1 MNKNIL
7 INVLLLLIGVF
18 FGYLIFNSTTSNN
31 THGIF
36 LSNNKIDEIITIIKS
51 QYVEKTEDSVLLE
64 NAYSGLLNNLDPHSF
79 YISKGEMANVEEEMQ
94 GSFEGIGIE
103 FNILEDTL
111 FVVAPIAGGPS
122 QKAGIFSGDRIIKV
136 GDKNIAG
143 VGLSN
148 IEVMRLLKGEKGTKV
163 KIYVK
168 RSGYNE
174 LLPFTLTR
182 DEIPLY
188 SIDYSYLIS
197 PGTGYIKINRFSETT
212 YQEFCTQLD
221 SLKEIGMKNLI
232 LDLRNNPGGYMKM
245 AELISDELLSKNKV
259 IVTTKGRLEE
269 SNSEFVSSA
278 KLNRFEKGALIIL
291 IDQGSASASE
301 ILAGAVQ
308 DWDRGLIIGNRSFGK
323 GLVQNQVSLSDGSA
337 IRFVVSRYYT
347 PSGRC
352 IQKPYSDGK
361 KVYENDILSRYE
373 SGEMFDTSN
382 IKFPDSLKFKTKKG
396 RIVFGSGGI
405 FPDYFIPKDTSGF
418 STFYSEVFLN
428 NLFRQFAV
436 RKSESDLG
444 LQLKKVSPNEYCKTF
459 TVNESLFNEFISF
472 CNVKKVKEKFDGK
485 KSTKEL
491 IKQQIKANL
500 GRQLFGDSGYYP
512 VLLLEDKCITKAL
525 TLIPEATKMALE
537 Y

>member
-174 LLPFTLTR
+174 LLPFTLIR

-212 YQEFCTQLD
+212 YQEFCTHLD
-221 SLKEIGMKNLI
+221 SLKKIGMKNLI

-444 LQLKKVSPNEYCKTF
+444 LQLKKVSPN
-459 TVNESLFNEFISF
+459 
-472 CNVKKVKEKFDGK
+472 
-485 KSTKEL
+485 
-491 IKQQIKANL
+491 
-500 GRQLFGDSGYYP
+500 
-512 VLLLEDKCITKAL
+512 
-525 TLIPEATKMALE
+525 
-537 Y
+537 